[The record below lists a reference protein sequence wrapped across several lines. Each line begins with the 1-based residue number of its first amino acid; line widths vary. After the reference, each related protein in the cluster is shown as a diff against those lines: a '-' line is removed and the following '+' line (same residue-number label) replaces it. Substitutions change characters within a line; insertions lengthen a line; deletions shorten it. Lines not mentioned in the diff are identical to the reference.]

1 MMKIV
6 LKNTLVDYH
15 LTRKWTSGLL
25 DELLSLLTS
34 KKAVGSLALIAKREE
49 LQHFLSMSHNTSKI
63 YGTEPIPGQML
74 TPSYIGVVM
83 PSELRG
89 FLCEWYATLYER
101 EKEDVL
107 GYMDQQVNQYGR
119 LQIGAEI
126 FGSIISGQ
134 QEKNATILAKWIA
147 SSDESS
153 DTYPGEVQY
162 YFEHTVRLP
171 DGPRTH
177 SLAYVKWYKN
187 APSSGIRFKHS
198 FMDPE
203 VSNTELWRP
212 EYWQESC
219 DSVLA
224 VHRILCRAV
233 KFKNVKVGKQDYLS
247 IIPLNRRFNF

>member
-25 DELLSLLTS
+25 NESLSLLTS
-34 KKAVGSLALIAKREE
+34 KKAVGSLALTAEREE
-49 LQHFLSMSHNTSKI
+49 LQHFLSMSHNTSKN

-74 TPSYIGVVM
+74 TPSHIGVVM

-126 FGSIISGQ
+126 FGSMISGR

-162 YFEHTVRLP
+162 YFEHTLRLP
-171 DGPRTH
+171 EGPRTH
-177 SLAYVKWYKN
+177 SLVYVKWYKN

-219 DSVLA
+219 DSVLT